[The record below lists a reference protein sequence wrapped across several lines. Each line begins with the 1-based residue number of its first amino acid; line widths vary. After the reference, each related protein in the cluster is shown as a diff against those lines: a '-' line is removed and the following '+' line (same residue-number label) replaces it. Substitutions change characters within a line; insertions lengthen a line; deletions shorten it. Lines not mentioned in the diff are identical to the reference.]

1 MFLVVINDKNDII
14 KETQTQAGT
23 LTQAFEEESFDSEVY
38 RSIPY
43 IDFNVKIFVHFLI
56 FFSDCYDAGFCQETQ
71 DGKGSYNFGTTNFPH
86 SSI

>member
-23 LTQAFEEESFDSEVY
+23 LTQAFEEESFDSEVN
-38 RSIPY
+38 RNIPML
-43 IDFNVKIFVHFLI
+43 KFLYFFWF

-71 DGKGSYNFGTTNFPH
+71 DGKGSHNFGTTEFYPLFNLIF
-86 SSI
+86 

>member
-38 RSIPY
+38 RSIP
-43 IDFNVKIFVHFLI
+43 
-56 FFSDCYDAGFCQETQ
+56 
-71 DGKGSYNFGTTNFPH
+71 
-86 SSI
+86 